1 MKDLWKIFFGVVC
14 AFLGAG
20 LILLI
25 SSQPRGKPV
34 VLLPPP
40 TPAPL
45 IVHVT
50 GAVVHPG
57 VYRLPA
63 QSRIS
68 DAVQAAGGF
77 TTQADQAA
85 LNLAA
90 FLQDG
95 SQIQVPVFPTATPEG
110 QISPPTELSSP
121 SITPISSPSP
131 TSYPRLNFPIDI
143 NTASALELESLP
155 LIGQVRAARIV
166 AYRQSHG
173 PFKRIED
180 IRNVYDI
187 DPEVYTA
194 IRDLI
199 TIGENTATLPSTPSP

>member
-1 MKDLWKIFFGVVC
+1 MKDLWKILFGVVC

-20 LILLI
+20 LILVI
-25 SSQPRGKPV
+25 SGQPRGQSIA
-34 VLLPPP
+34 LQPPP

-50 GAVVHPG
+50 GAVLHPG
-57 VYRLPA
+57 VYRLPS

-77 TTQADQAA
+77 TINADQDA
-85 LNLAA
+85 LNLAS
-90 FLQDG
+90 FIQDG
-95 SQIQVPVFPTATPEG
+95 SKIQVPAIQTAAPEI
-110 QISPPTELSSP
+110 QISPTTEESTSSP
-121 SITPISSPSP
+121 TLISSP
-131 TSYPRLNFPIDI
+131 TQTTYPRFNFPIDI
-143 NTASALELESLP
+143 NTASALELEALP

-166 AYRQSHG
+166 SYRQSHG

-187 DPEVYTA
+187 DPEVYAA

-199 TIGENTATLPSTPSP
+199 TINESTLTLSPSPSP